1 MISYSQFG
9 FTRPPVPIL
18 FLGKALNNSGDFLF
32 LGKEF
37 CDSSVTPVWDSQTL
51 TLYSPKAQQ
60 LENLYISDLQIEK
73 TFVLGLL
80 HGSNTNMELL
90 VR

>member
-9 FTRPPVPIL
+9 FTRPPAPIL

-37 CDSSVTPVWDSQTL
+37 CDSSGPPGWDSQTL

-60 LENLYISDLQIEK
+60 LENLYITDLQIRK
-73 TFVLGLL
+73 TFVVGLL
-80 HGSNTNMELL
+80 RGNNTNMELI